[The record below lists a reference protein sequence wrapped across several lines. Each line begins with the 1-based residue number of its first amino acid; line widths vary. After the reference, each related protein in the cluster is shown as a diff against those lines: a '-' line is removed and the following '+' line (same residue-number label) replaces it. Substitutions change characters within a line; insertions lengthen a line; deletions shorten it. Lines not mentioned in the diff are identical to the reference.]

1 MKIKKQHPH
10 LVPNLN
16 PGSSIIKTT
25 VEEIRKSN
33 ASIEDQLTKLR
44 ELYIDKIQV
53 DELKNKQFEIMVE
66 ELQRYK
72 TNFIYDTIQKKIFQ
86 ELIGINDRIEDFLKV
101 NIDSISRDEII
112 QYVSSFRNQILQILN
127 SQGVEQLQV
136 KGNKFDPKFQE
147 AVAVVSADIP
157 EQDLEIEEISQ
168 QGFIYDNKKILRPQK
183 VVVKRYSNQI
193 KKEVQNG

>member
-33 ASIEDQLTKLR
+33 ASIEDQLSKLR